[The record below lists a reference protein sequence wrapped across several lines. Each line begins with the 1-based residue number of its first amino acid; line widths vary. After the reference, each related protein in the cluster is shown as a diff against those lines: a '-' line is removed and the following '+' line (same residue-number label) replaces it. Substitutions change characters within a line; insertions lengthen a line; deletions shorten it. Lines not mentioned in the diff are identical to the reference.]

1 MDSKLCGLSQL
12 LLAQPCPPGAPS
24 QEGREQVSTGSFIQ
38 PLAQMGRC
46 LGCCREVRV
55 KVLIPLGL
63 EERRGMYLAGREGLG
78 KDFPRK
84 GSMEKKKKI
93 QYIQGDAPLGSA
105 GWRRLRNEHPVLET
119 QGSGL
124 VPNRLG
130 AAFLLGKAC

>member
-24 QEGREQVSTGSFIQ
+24 QEGGEQVSTGSFIQ

-46 LGCCREVRV
+46 PGCCREVRV

-84 GSMEKKKKI
+84 GSMEKKKKDTV
-93 QYIQGDAPLGSA
+93 YPGRCSPRE
-105 GWRRLRNEHPVLET
+105 RRL
-119 QGSGL
+119 
-124 VPNRLG
+124 
-130 AAFLLGKAC
+130 AAAEERAPGPGDPGIRASP